1 MNNESKSEKF
11 QRLAE
16 KRTNEIINK
25 IHLIG
30 NLSNRR
36 NYDYSEKQ
44 ILEIFKAIDDE
55 LKKSKKKFDLNK
67 DYGNNVFK
75 FSTRDVDI

>member
-1 MNNESKSEKF
+1 MNNESKREKF

-44 ILEIFKAIDDE
+44 IFEIFKAIDEE

-67 DYGNNVFK
+67 DNGNNVFK